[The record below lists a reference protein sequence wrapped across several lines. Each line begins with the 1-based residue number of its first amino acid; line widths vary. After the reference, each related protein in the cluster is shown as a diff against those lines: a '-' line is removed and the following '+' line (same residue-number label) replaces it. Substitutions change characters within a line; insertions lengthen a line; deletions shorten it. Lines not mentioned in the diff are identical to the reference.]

1 MVIRGTEALEVWS
14 RRVTAGYP
22 GVNIVNMTTSFK
34 DGLAFAAILHRYCPH
49 LIDFHGLE
57 AGNIQANCELVFSTA
72 EAELDIP
79 ALLDPQD
86 MAACRSP
93 DRRSILLYL
102 SEFYS
107 KLSPLTPV
115 AKPRTIAPE
124 TSTTPVASSNEA
136 KKSRSEYMKA
146 RGFTHSRSA
155 SIHKINFNSPS
166 LTNLNTSTGST
177 CSSIKPVE
185 RKNSVDSGFETNLS
199 CSIDSSS
206 SSQGSPRVSPSF
218 TSSTPLPPSLQKQGE
233 ARLPTLSSSRSTHH
247 LPTTP
252 SSRSLLNASSLST
265 SSFSL
270 LSNSDFNVYSATNN
284 NNNNNSLVGGR
295 RSRGNLDTLK
305 KLYRSEDRL
314 HSLRDFALRD
324 VAETTSEEEC
334 GSNSSKSPPIKP
346 TVTPTKKLA
355 KSNLNFKEFDSRPS
369 LISDSSSP
377 KSAFQAALSKF
388 KQSESISPLA
398 PAPPKRE
405 EPKATVDKVECF
417 TQTDESHL
425 VRRNQTTCVTPSK
438 PELVAVAPTPL
449 GRSIQPVRREP
460 LVVMRRSQK
469 PSSADRYNNKF
480 RHSSYHFPS
489 DFQANNYYHQGQSTL
504 V

>member
-49 LIDFHGLE
+49 LIDFHGLD
-57 AGNIQANCELVFSTA
+57 AGNIQANCELVFSKA

-124 TSTTPVASSNEA
+124 TSTTPVASSTEA
-136 KKSRSEYMKA
+136 KKSRSDYMKA

-218 TSSTPLPPSLQKQGE
+218 TSSTPLPPSLQKQDD

-270 LSNSDFNVYSATNN
+270 LSNSDFNVYSTTTN

-295 RSRGNLDTLK
+295 RSRGNLDALK

-324 VAETTSEEEC
+324 VVETTSEEE
-334 GSNSSKSPPIKP
+334 GASNSPTIKP
-346 TVTPTKKLA
+346 TVTPAKKLT
-355 KSNLNFKEFDSRPS
+355 KTNLNFKEFDSKPS
-369 LISDSSSP
+369 LISDSSNP

-388 KQSESISPLA
+388 KQSESKSPSA

-405 EPKATVDKVECF
+405 EPKAAVDKVECF

-425 VRRNQTTCVTPSK
+425 VRRNQTTCVTPNK
-438 PELVAVAPTPL
+438 PEPAIAPTPL

-460 LVVMRRSQK
+460 LAAREPLVVMRRSQK
-469 PSSADRYNNKF
+469 PSDCYNNKF